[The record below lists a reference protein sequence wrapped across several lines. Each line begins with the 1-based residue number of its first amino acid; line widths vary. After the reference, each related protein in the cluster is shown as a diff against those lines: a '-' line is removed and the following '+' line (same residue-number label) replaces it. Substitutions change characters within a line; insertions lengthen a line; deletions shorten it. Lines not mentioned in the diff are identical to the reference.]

1 MFERK
6 ISAIERSKNSVC
18 EISKSAYRKL
28 RFYKWVNRLF
38 KKKST
43 YQKMLD
49 RSVRWKMQRKLRI
62 KYEIILW

>member
-1 MFERK
+1 MLKRK
-6 ISAIERSKNSVC
+6 ISRIERSKNSVC

-38 KKKST
+38 KKRSK

-49 RSVRWKMQRKLRI
+49 RRVK
-62 KYEIILW
+62 

>member
-6 ISAIERSKNSVC
+6 ISRIENSKNSVC
-18 EISKSAYRKL
+18 EISKSAHRKL

-38 KKKST
+38 KKKSI

-49 RSVRWKMQRKLRI
+49 RSVR
-62 KYEIILW
+62 